1 MLNIDKDL
9 DIVLSFFFDEKR
21 LLSNRIISTNLL
33 ILNKYNL
40 NYSSSELIVI
50 LDLLVSDGYLVK
62 TPPPYKDA
70 AFDYYITSKGV
81 VKYLNGGFEKE
92 KRIIDSKSKLYDYGQ
107 IAVII
112 AAIYYLFEIIK
123 QLYSFKSFL
132 IPILRNLFCG

>member
-9 DIVLSFFFDEKR
+9 DTVLSFFFDEKR
-21 LLSNRIISTNLL
+21 LLSNRIVSTNLL

-40 NYSSSELIVI
+40 NYSYTELIVI

-62 TPPPYKDA
+62 TPPPYEDA

-92 KRIIDSKSKLYDYGQ
+92 KKIINSRNKLSDYGQ
-107 IAVII
+107 IAIII
-112 AAIYYLFEIIK
+112 AAVYYLFEIIK
-123 QLYSFKSFL
+123 QLYNFKIFL
-132 IPILRNLFCG
+132 SPILRNLFCG